1 MIANKGA
8 SGLHCNPPGSGW
20 LWAHLTCGKKALA
33 KIGDLGE
40 ARDRQIM
47 SLPRPRPDMQP
58 AAFGGFAISDSGFR
72 KPRRDGRK
80 RAVARRSRLLQQPQL
95 RIRGEGIPK
104 GCRD

>member
-40 ARDRQIM
+40 TRDRQIM

-58 AAFGGFAISDSGFR
+58 AAFGGFAISGFWVPKTSTR
-72 KPRRDGRK
+72 WTEARGRAPVAAATTVS
-80 RAVARRSRLLQQPQL
+80 RAQALPPV
-95 RIRGEGIPK
+95 
-104 GCRD
+104 